1 MFNINNL
8 LKITEILDKDKS
20 TKDFYE
26 FDKENN
32 LYILDNKA
40 HRNKRYKN
48 GIKNKTITLTA
59 DMKKDKTNLKGISE
73 IWTAFD
79 FFMKYKDAKEFA
91 KNVKINGHTDWRLPT
106 DFELSDIWKI
116 DKEYNFRLFNTERY
130 VYPFWSCITKKKTA
144 EMIYSISVNNRNG
157 DFIVNGITDGIF
169 YFNGSIILVR

>member
-8 LKITEILDKDKS
+8 LKLTEILDKDKS

-32 LYILDNKA
+32 LYILDNKE
-40 HRNKRYKN
+40 HKNKKYKN
-48 GIKNKTITLTA
+48 SIKNKIITLTA
-59 DMKKDKTNLKGISE
+59 DNKKGRKNLGKIKE
-73 IWTAFD
+73 IFFAFD
-79 FFMKYKDAKEFA
+79 FFLKYNDAFEFA

-130 VYPFWSCITKKKTA
+130 VYPFWTCITKKKSA
-144 EMIYSISVNNRNG
+144 DRVYSITVNNRNG
-157 DFIVNGITDGIF
+157 DFIMNEITDGMF
-169 YFNGSIILVR
+169 YFNGEVILVR